1 MSDKIEEKILDFQQ
15 VEVNITTN
23 KSDEKFVLTKDL
35 LYIPNIDTKRFMN
48 FSTYPVI
55 TDSVELPY
63 NAIYELDYL
72 KKVEI
77 FFVSTEMEKII
88 TSEIEQE
95 IMNSLQ
101 SSIL

>member
-95 IMNSLQ
+95 H
-101 SSIL
+101 ILD